1 MSTNIGIQQ
10 LFREERFPSGWRLI
24 PLILYSPF
32 GLLLAFLRSF
42 IGFQVLL
49 AAAFVPHVSIIKSMV
64 LKTLCFTLGIVVR
77 EECEEKCDDSAQVI
91 VTNHISMLDYIPV
104 HLLSGCATPGRW
116 DAPSTWVL
124 SLKSWGQ
131 GETLLSNVRAHMSTS
146 DTPVLLQPEGAT
158 TSGTTGLL
166 KFEPWPFQ
174 AETKIQPAVIK
185 VWRPAVAD
193 IAVTV
198 VAASELWDIFF
209 YLFVPFTVFTV
220 RYLNVVEVE
229 KDQTSAQC
237 MERIEA
243 AIAEDLGIK
252 TTKFTAKDKMEYEKR
267 YLADLYRPVA
277 IANGAAALRLQPT
290 SAQLLRMSNQVKEV
304 LPNVP
309 LDAIRRDLARTWDVD
324 LTITNILE
332 GLVPFVPEGQGPA
345 VSSRSQRNTID
356 QVPAASSSTKTPQ
369 NGSLTFQERKAKMI
383 EDARRKYIE
392 KHGLQLLT
400 TSDAS

>member
-356 QVPAASSSTKTPQ
+356 Q
-369 NGSLTFQERKAKMI
+369 LF
-383 EDARRKYIE
+383 
-392 KHGLQLLT
+392 
-400 TSDAS
+400 

>member
-1 MSTNIGIQQ
+1 MSTIGIQQ
-10 LFREERFPSGWRLI
+10 LFREERFPTGWRLI
-24 PLILYSPF
+24 PLLLYSPF

-49 AAAFVPHVSIIKSMV
+49 AAAFVPHVSFIKSMI

-77 EECEEKCDDSAQVI
+77 EECVEKCDESAQVI
-91 VTNHISMLDYIPV
+91 VTNHISMLDYIPI
-104 HLLSGCATPGRW
+104 HLLSGCVTPGRW
-116 DAPSTWVL
+116 DAPSAWAL
-124 SLKSWGQ
+124 SLKSWGH
-131 GETLLSNVRAHMSTS
+131 GDTLLANVRAHLSNS
-146 DTPVLLQPEGAT
+146 ETPVLIQPEGAT

-166 KFEPWPFQ
+166 KFESWPL
-174 AETKIQPAVIK
+174 ETASRVQPAVIR
-185 VWRPAVAD
+185 VWRPAMAD

-220 RYLNVVEVE
+220 RYLNVVELH
-229 KDQTSAQC
+229 KDETPAHG

-243 AIAEDLGIK
+243 AVAQDLGIR

-267 YLADLYRPVA
+267 YLAELYRPVA

-290 SAQLLRMSNQVKEV
+290 GAQLLRMSNQVKEV

-345 VSSRSQRNTID
+345 IPTRSQRPAPD
-356 QVPAASSSTKTPQ
+356 QMPAASSSRKTVQ
-369 NGSLTFQERKAKMI
+369 SGSLTFQERKAKMI
-383 EDARRKYIE
+383 EEARKKYIE
-392 KHGLQLLT
+392 KHGLQL
-400 TSDAS
+400 SSSSVS

>member
-1 MSTNIGIQQ
+1 MI
-10 LFREERFPSGWRLI
+10 
-24 PLILYSPF
+24 
-32 GLLLAFLRSF
+32 
-42 IGFQVLL
+42 
-49 AAAFVPHVSIIKSMV
+49 

-77 EECEEKCDDSAQVI
+77 EECVEKCDESAQVI
-91 VTNHISMLDYIPV
+91 VTNHISMLDYIPI
-104 HLLSGCATPGRW
+104 HLLSGCVTPGRW
-116 DAPSTWVL
+116 DAPSAWAL
-124 SLKSWGQ
+124 SLKSWGH
-131 GETLLSNVRAHMSTS
+131 GDTLLANVRAHLSNS
-146 DTPVLLQPEGAT
+146 DTPVLVQPEGAT

-166 KFEPWPFQ
+166 KFESWPL
-174 AETKIQPAVIK
+174 ETVTRVQPAVIR
-185 VWRPAVAD
+185 VWRPAMAD

-220 RYLNVVEVE
+220 RYLNVVELR
-229 KDQTSAQC
+229 KDETPAHC

-243 AIAEDLGIK
+243 AIAQDLGVR

-267 YLADLYRPVA
+267 YLAELYRPVA
-277 IANGAAALRLQPT
+277 IANGTAALRLQPT

-345 VSSRSQRNTID
+345 LPSRTQRPSED
-356 QVPAASSSTKTPQ
+356 QMPASSSSSKKSVQT
-369 NGSLTFQERKAKMI
+369 GSLTFQERKAKMI
-383 EDARRKYIE
+383 EEARKKYIE
-392 KHGLQLLT
+392 KHGLQVSSL
-400 TSDAS
+400 SDS

>member
-1 MSTNIGIQQ
+1 MSSIGIQQ

-49 AAAFVPHVSIIKSMV
+49 AAAFVPHVSIIKSMI

-77 EECEEKCDDSAQVI
+77 EECEEKYDESAPVI
-91 VTNHISMLDYIPV
+91 VTNHISMLDYIPL
-104 HLLSGCATPGRW
+104 HLLSGCVTPGRW
-116 DAPSTWVL
+116 DAPSAWVL

-131 GETLLSNVRAHMSTS
+131 GDVLLANVRSHLNSS
-146 DTPVLLQPEGAT
+146 DTPVLVQPEGAT
-158 TSGTTGLL
+158 TSGSTALL
-166 KFEPWPFQ
+166 KFESWPV
-174 AETKIQPAVIK
+174 ETTTKIQPAVIR
-185 VWRPAVAD
+185 VWRPAIAD

-220 RYLNVVEVE
+220 RYLNVVEVN
-229 KDQTSAQC
+229 KDENPAQA
-237 MERIEA
+237 MEQIES
-243 AIAEDLGIK
+243 AIAQDLGIR
-252 TTKFTAKDKMEYEKR
+252 TTKFTSKDKMEYEKR
-267 YLADLYRPVA
+267 YLAELYRPVA
-277 IANGAAALRLQPT
+277 IANSAAALRLQPT

-332 GLVPFVPEGQGPA
+332 GLVPYVPEGQGPA
-345 VSSRSQRNTID
+345 APSRPQRSSVEQ
-356 QVPAASSSTKTPQ
+356 AAAPSSSKKSAQ
-369 NGSLTFQERKAKMI
+369 GGASTFQERKAKMI
-383 EDARRKYIE
+383 AEARRKYIE
-392 KHGLQLLT
+392 KHGLEF
-400 TSDAS
+400 TSLES